1 MLAILNMIL
10 MGDGS
15 SNMINDD
22 SFKYNDGFPATVFLL
37 NPPYSAPGKGFNFV
51 EKALSQMTT
60 GYACILIQENA
71 GAGQGEGYTKKIL
84 QKNTLLASIRMPYKL
99 FGGKSTVQTA
109 IYVFQV
115 ARPHEE
121 DDIVTFIDFSNDGYT
136 RLSRKKSTQEVNL
149 QNTDHAL
156 ERYAEV
162 EAIVLGKK
170 PKTSYYTEANGLVI
184 KDTIT
189 LNGDDWI
196 FTQHQ
201 TVDDLPSED
210 DFKSAVENYLSWKV
224 SAILKGE
231 SFDD

>member
-1 MLAILNMIL
+1 
-10 MGDGS
+10 
-15 SNMINDD
+15 
-22 SFKYNDGFPATVFLL
+22 
-37 NPPYSAPGKGFNFV
+37 
-51 EKALSQMTT
+51 
-60 GYACILIQENA
+60 
-71 GAGQGEGYTKKIL
+71 
-84 QKNTLLASIRMPYKL
+84 MPYKL

>member
-1 MLAILNMIL
+1 
-10 MGDGS
+10 
-15 SNMINDD
+15 
-22 SFKYNDGFPATVFLL
+22 
-37 NPPYSAPGKGFNFV
+37 
-51 EKALSQMTT
+51 
-60 GYACILIQENA
+60 
-71 GAGQGEGYTKKIL
+71 
-84 QKNTLLASIRMPYKL
+84 MPYKL

-224 SAILKGE
+224 KMISLYIKM
-231 SFDD
+231 FYQ

>member
-1 MLAILNMIL
+1 M
-10 MGDGS
+10 
-15 SNMINDD
+15 
-22 SFKYNDGFPATVFLL
+22 
-37 NPPYSAPGKGFNFV
+37 
-51 EKALSQMTT
+51 
-60 GYACILIQENA
+60 
-71 GAGQGEGYTKKIL
+71 
-84 QKNTLLASIRMPYKL
+84 

-210 DFKSAVENYLSWKV
+210 DFKSAVENYLAWKV

>member
-1 MLAILNMIL
+1 MPL
-10 MGDGS
+10 GD
-15 SNMINDD
+15 
-22 SFKYNDGFPATVFLL
+22 
-37 NPPYSAPGKGFNFV
+37 
-51 EKALSQMTT
+51 
-60 GYACILIQENA
+60 
-71 GAGQGEGYTKKIL
+71 
-84 QKNTLLASIRMPYKL
+84 
-99 FGGKSTVQTA
+99 
-109 IYVFQV
+109 
-115 ARPHEE
+115 
-121 DDIVTFIDFSNDGYT
+121 TFIDFSNDGYT

>member
-1 MLAILNMIL
+1 MMPP
-10 MGDGS
+10 
-15 SNMINDD
+15 
-22 SFKYNDGFPATVFLL
+22 FVVFPTNRIAH
-37 NPPYSAPGKGFNFV
+37 FV
-51 EKALSQMTT
+51 EVSL
-60 GYACILIQENA
+60 YLF
-71 GAGQGEGYTKKIL
+71 Y
-84 QKNTLLASIRMPYKL
+84 LAQRVSIRMPYKL

-136 RLSRKKSTQEVNL
+136 RFSRKKSTQDVNL

-170 PKTSYYTEANGLVI
+170 PKTSYYTEENGLVI
-184 KDTIT
+184 KDTIS

-201 TVDDLPSED
+201 KIDFTPTED
-210 DFKSAVENYLSWKV
+210 DFRKTVSDYFAWKIGAV
-224 SAILKGE
+224 IRGE
-231 SFDD
+231 VNLDE